1 MLKLSK
7 KYIVALAAVIVAVVA
22 ASLLPPQVLRLIV
35 DNYLL
40 AGRMEG
46 LLTMGLLYLGSF
58 ALVGLFDFLKGW
70 LLTTVGQIIVKN
82 VRSEMQR
89 KLNRLP
95 ASYFTKNSGGRITSK
110 FINDVDNISVLF
122 TSGVISMAIDC
133 FKIVGII
140 VSIWIF
146 SSAMGFF
153 ALCLIPVIGLLTWFF
168 KTRMLRS
175 QKANLIEL
183 GKVNNHIGESIRNIL
198 MIKAFHKEKYME
210 GRYKTY
216 LTENYRTMNQ
226 VNFYDSCYSPIIQV
240 MTACS
245 IGFILYL
252 AAGGSGN
259 LLGISIGQLTASVN
273 LITNLFSPIDSL
285 GTELSAIQK
294 GMSGIDSVK
303 DFLSQPEETEKET
316 YEELVDTDIELE
328 FQNVSFA
335 YEEGR
340 DVIQGFNLK
349 VCSGDHVVLTGRT
362 GVGKSTLL
370 KLAAGI
376 LQPDKG
382 SVKVNGVDT
391 FRIAASQKRKIFGYV
406 QQDFSF
412 IKGNIWDQIRLG
424 DASIEKEAVI
434 EAIEF
439 VGLKEVIDSLEQ
451 GYDTPVAAELF
462 SQGQKQLLAVARA
475 IAAGPKILLL
485 DEITANLDTATEE
498 KIMKVL
504 KKAGGGRTI
513 LSIAHRQ
520 AASGA
525 AERKIKL

>member
-1 MLKLSK
+1 MLRLEK
-7 KYIVALAAVIVAVVA
+7 KYIAALVVVIAAVAA

-35 DNYLL
+35 DDYLL
-40 AGRMEG
+40 AKRPQG
-46 LLTMGLLYLGSF
+46 LLAMGLLYLGSF
-58 ALVGLFDFLKGW
+58 ALVGFFDFLKGW
-70 LLTTVGQIIVKN
+70 LLTAVGQIIVKN
-82 VRSEMQR
+82 VRSQMQR

-95 ASYFTKNSGGRITSK
+95 ASYFTENSGGRITSK
-110 FINDVDNISVLF
+110 FINDVDNISALF

-140 VSIWIF
+140 ISIWIF
-146 SSAMGFF
+146 SSAMGVF
-153 ALCLIPVIGLLTWFF
+153 ALCLVPVIGLLTWFF
-168 KTRMLRS
+168 KVRMLRS
-175 QKANLIEL
+175 QKANLKEL
-183 GKVNNHIGESIRNIL
+183 GRVNNHIGESVRNIF

-210 GRYKTY
+210 ERYRTY
-216 LTENYRTMNQ
+216 LEENYRTMNQ
-226 VNFYDSCYSPIIQV
+226 VNLYDSCYSPIIQV

-252 AAGGSGN
+252 AAGGAGN

-294 GMSGIDSVK
+294 GMSGIGSVK
-303 DFLSQPEETEKET
+303 DFLSQPEETKKET
-316 YEELVDTDIELE
+316 FEELVDTDIELE
-328 FQNVSFA
+328 FQHVGFA
-335 YEEGR
+335 YEEGC
-340 DVIQGFNLK
+340 DVIKDFNLK
-349 VCSGDHVVLTGRT
+349 ISSGEHVVLTGRT
-362 GVGKSTLL
+362 GAGKSTLI

-376 LQPDKG
+376 LQPDEG

-391 FRIAASQKRKIFGYV
+391 YRIAASQKRKIFGYV

-412 IKGNIWDQIRLG
+412 VKGNIWDQICLG
-424 DASIEKEAVI
+424 DPSIERGAIV

-439 VGLKEVIDSLEQ
+439 AGLRDVIDDLPR
-451 GYDTPVAAELF
+451 GFDTIVGADLF
-462 SQGQKQLLAVARA
+462 SQGQRQLLAVARA
-475 IAAGPKILLL
+475 IASDPKILLL
-485 DEITANLDTATEE
+485 DEVTANLDSATEE

-520 AASGA
+520 AAFGA
-525 AERKIKL
+525 AERRIEI